1 MRHSFFTRIRIDV
14 QILPELIRK
23 LIVHF
28 LVYFNGEVTFN
39 HYIIIFVQAVLF
51 SNLAFFVSKSSLVF
65 IGECRRPTTNTLA
78 KYLFSHLPLQ
88 KQILKDLMVL
98 HSLLQKS
105 VCGVDA
111 VARIARKLQVIKEE
125 EMNILLNEWKMYQAD
140 EISVSWFKKSGTEEY
155 KRIDDYWKKVMDQKN
170 ALVSEIFKVLPKYVK
185 AVLCFAPRNCRLQ
198 SAPRNLH

>member
-1 MRHSFFTRIRIDV
+1 
-14 QILPELIRK
+14 
-23 LIVHF
+23 
-28 LVYFNGEVTFN
+28 
-39 HYIIIFVQAVLF
+39 
-51 SNLAFFVSKSSLVF
+51 
-65 IGECRRPTTNTLA
+65 
-78 KYLFSHLPLQ
+78 
-88 KQILKDLMVL
+88 MVL

-111 VARIARKLQVIKEE
+111 VARISRKLQVIKEE

-155 KRIDDYWKKVMDQKN
+155 KQIDDYWKKVMDQKN